1 MQQAIYP
8 GRRPEPLFQRTY
20 LRRDSQC
27 SLSTFHHDVP
37 TLPQRPCTP
46 QARPRRRGGLQTS
59 LSPWLT
65 SVVLLW
71 GLLLPLAAQEPKRE
85 PSGEVCFAMSWGSRS
100 SGGYPDLEALFKQ
113 QAQERDRDKREA
125 LLHQLQRGIAER
137 VMVAPLF
144 QFAWMT
150 AVHRRVA
157 EPSLGRIQ
165 TYPYTA
171 PYEDIR
177 LAR

>member
-1 MQQAIYP
+1 
-8 GRRPEPLFQRTY
+8 
-20 LRRDSQC
+20 
-27 SLSTFHHDVP
+27 
-37 TLPQRPCTP
+37 
-46 QARPRRRGGLQTS
+46 
-59 LSPWLT
+59 
-65 SVVLLW
+65 
-71 GLLLPLAAQEPKRE
+71 
-85 PSGEVCFAMSWGSRS
+85 MSWGSRS

-113 QAQERDRDKREA
+113 QAHELDRDQREA
-125 LLHQLQRGIAER
+125 LLYHLQRAMAER
-137 VMVAPLF
+137 GLVAPFF

>member
-1 MQQAIYP
+1 
-8 GRRPEPLFQRTY
+8 
-20 LRRDSQC
+20 
-27 SLSTFHHDVP
+27 
-37 TLPQRPCTP
+37 
-46 QARPRRRGGLQTS
+46 
-59 LSPWLT
+59 
-65 SVVLLW
+65 
-71 GLLLPLAAQEPKRE
+71 
-85 PSGEVCFAMSWGSRS
+85 MSWGSRS

-113 QAQERDRDKREA
+113 QAHELDRAKREA
-125 LLHQLQRGIAER
+125 LLHQLQRGMAER
-137 VMVAPLF
+137 VMVVPFF

>member
-1 MQQAIYP
+1 
-8 GRRPEPLFQRTY
+8 
-20 LRRDSQC
+20 C
-27 SLSTFHHDVP
+27 SLSTFHHDDP
-37 TLPQRPCTP
+37 TLTQRPCTP
-46 QARPRRRGGLQTS
+46 QARPRRCGGLQTS
-59 LSPWLT
+59 IRLWLT

-71 GLLLPLAAQEPKRE
+71 GLRLPVAAQEPQRE
-85 PSGEVCFAMSWGSRS
+85 PSGEVRFALHITLAPTWFD
-100 SGGYPDLEALFKQ
+100 PDLEALFKQ
-113 QAQERDRDKREA
+113 QAQELGRDKREA
-125 LLHQLQRGIAER
+125 LLHQLQRSMAER
-137 VMVAPLF
+137 VMVAPFF

-177 LAR
+177 LAC

>member
-1 MQQAIYP
+1 MINYLQAVGIKARLRTMERATFFNMRRERTLKGLILDGP
-8 GRRPEPLFQRTY
+8 GVAGNA
-20 LRRDSQC
+20 
-27 SLSTFHHDVP
+27 ST
-37 TLPQRPCTP
+37 
-46 QARPRRRGGLQTS
+46 
-59 LSPWLT
+59 WLD
-65 SVVLLW
+65 
-71 GLLLPLAAQEPKRE
+71 G
-85 PSGEVCFAMSWGSRS
+85 FAMSWGSRS

-137 VMVAPLF
+137 VMVAPFF

-150 AVHRRVA
+150 AVNRRVA